1 MTRIACIGECM
12 IELSPEGERTMRL
25 AYAGDVC
32 NTAVSLAR
40 LSRGEEIVVQ
50 FVTRLG
56 DERHSDAMLASWSSE
71 GIDTGLVDRL
81 EGRAPGLYLIELDE
95 RGERSFTYYRSE
107 SAARALFADDAHA
120 SAVRDGLD
128 GAGWVFLSGVTVSL
142 LGAAAHERLLATLDA
157 LRAQGTRVAFDT
169 NYRRRGWPD
178 AATARERIAAV
189 LDRCDLALPT
199 LDDERA
205 LFGDRD
211 VDECLARLAGHGVGE
226 VAVKLGDRGARV
238 ASAGATE
245 HVAPAAD
252 VEIVDTTGAGDAF
265 DAGYLHARIVGLDPV
280 GAAREGNELAAVVLG
295 HRGAIAPDAA
305 VLAAAARR
313 NAGATGR

>member
-12 IELSPEGERTMRL
+12 IELSPDGERTMRL

-40 LSRGEEIVVQ
+40 LSRGEDLVVQ

-71 GIDTGLVDRL
+71 GIDTRLVDRL

-107 SAARALFADDAHA
+107 SAARALFTDDAHA
-120 SAVRDGLD
+120 SAVRDGLE

-142 LGAAAHERLLATLDA
+142 LGSAAHERLLATLDA
-157 LRAQGTRVAFDT
+157 VRAQGTRVAFDT

-199 LDDERA
+199 FDDERE

-211 VDECLARLAGHGVGE
+211 VEECLDRLAGHGVRE
-226 VAVKLGDRGARV
+226 VAVKLGDRGACV
-238 ASAGATE
+238 ASGGAAE

-280 GAAREGNELAAVVLG
+280 DAAREGNELAAVVLG
-295 HRGAIAPDAA
+295 HRGAIA
-305 VLAAAARR
+305 R
-313 NAGATGR
+313 

>member
-40 LSRGEEIVVQ
+40 LSRGKEIVVQ

-120 SAVRDGLD
+120 GAVRDGLD

-157 LRAQGTRVAFDT
+157 LRAQGTLVAFDT
-169 NYRRRGWPD
+169 NYRPRGWPE

-226 VAVKLGDRGARV
+226 VAVKLGDRGACV

-280 GAAREGNELAAVVLG
+280 AAAREGNDLAAVVLG
-295 HRGAIAPDAA
+295 HRGAIAPESA
-305 VLAAAARR
+305 VPAAAARR
-313 NAGATGR
+313 NARATAR